1 MTRLALVMISFA
13 ALGMTPGC
21 IVVQTADLAVG
32 ATGAVV
38 GTAGKVVVGTV
49 DAVTPGKTSPDD
61 KFVTELCDQTP
72 A

>member
-1 MTRLALVMISFA
+1 MTRPALVMFA
-13 ALGMTPGC
+13 LATLMLTPGC

-32 ATGAVV
+32 ATSAVV

-49 DAVTPGKTSPDD
+49 DAVTPGKASPDD